1 MKTNTA
7 ALDSPVRGFLSG
19 KSEVVHA
26 ACPITVRSIFRGLA
40 KLVLLLALAFGS
52 YELISRY
59 VVQTVRVVGSSMAP
73 SLHSGDSFF
82 LNRIIYLWRD
92 PRPQDIVV
100 LKDPTDG
107 GFAIKRIVA
116 GPGDY
121 VYMNHG
127 NILVNGQKLDEPY
140 LPPKTWTF
148 TTHHPAAQVMIGLQ
162 KDEFMVLG
170 DNRDNSYDSRNYGPV
185 PRKNILGTILQ

>member
-1 MKTNTA
+1 MKPNSA
-7 ALDSPVRGFLSG
+7 PPVAPAREFLSKDSATIRVPG
-19 KSEVVHA
+19 FFTIQSFFH
-26 ACPITVRSIFRGLA
+26 GLA
-40 KLVLLLALAFGS
+40 KLALLLVLAYAS
-52 YELISRY
+52 YQLVSRY
-59 VVQTVRVVGSSMAP
+59 VVQSVQVVGSSMSP

-82 LNRIIYLWRD
+82 LNRLIYLWRD
-92 PRPQDIVV
+92 PRPNDIVV

-107 GFAIKRIVA
+107 GYAIKRIVA

-127 NILVNGQKLDEPY
+127 QILVNGQTLKEPY
-140 LPPKTWTF
+140 LPPRTWTF
-148 TTHHPAAQVMIGLQ
+148 TPNHPAAQLMIGLQ

-170 DNRDNSYDSRNYGPV
+170 DNRNNSFDSRNYGPV